1 MKEIAARVFTVGV
14 WLVGLSVLLQVLLA
28 GLGVFTDPSF
38 FFWHAAVNS
47 TVVGLLPLLLV
58 LVGWFAGVPVR
69 IRWLC
74 AAVTGLVVVQ
84 SLLLFPYHLSAQG
97 ALRAISSLHVL
108 NAIFIFWV
116 ALTLLE
122 RTRAWSQG
130 GPLVVEEGP

>member
-1 MKEIAARVFTVGV
+1 MKELAARAFTIGV

-58 LVGWFAGVPVR
+58 LIGWLAGVPVR

-74 AAVTGLVVVQ
+74 AAVTGLVAVQ
-84 SLLLFPYHLSAQG
+84 SLLLFPYHMNAQG

-108 NAIFIFWV
+108 NAILIFWV

-130 GPLVVEEGP
+130 GTLVVEERP

>member
-1 MKEIAARVFTVGV
+1 LKELAARTFTIGV

-28 GLGVFTDPSF
+28 GLGVFTDPRF
-38 FFWHAAVNS
+38 FFWHASINS
-47 TVVGLLPLLLV
+47 AVVGLLPLLLV

-84 SLLLFPYHLSAQG
+84 SLLLFPYHMNAQG

-116 ALTLLE
+116 ALMLLE
-122 RTRAWSQG
+122 KTRTWSQRG
-130 GPLVVEEGP
+130 AVWADDRT

>member
-1 MKEIAARVFTVGV
+1 MKELAARAFTIGV

-28 GLGVFTDPSF
+28 GLGVFADPSF

-58 LVGWFAGVPVR
+58 LVGWFAGVPAR

-74 AAVTGLVVVQ
+74 AAIFGLVVVQ
-84 SLLLFPYHLSAQG
+84 SLLLFPYHMNAQG

-130 GPLVVEEGP
+130 GTLVVEERP